1 MAKVW
6 SGKLDCTFHGKMH
19 WELNKEMW
27 FRSEAANEHYD
38 HWKKMGVKITQNILR
53 ESLITLLPRIELYLL
68 HRQMAHF
75 CVIFQ
80 LMKDDYYYVK

>member
-1 MAKVW
+1 MKVW

-38 HWKKMGVKITQNILR
+38 HWKKMGVKYLR
-53 ESLITLLPRIELYLL
+53 LLNVMGHPL
-68 HRQMAHF
+68 HPVECMHRLVMIQT
-75 CVIFQ
+75 
-80 LMKDDYYYVK
+80 